1 MRVFHV
7 GGLTPRIA
15 ALYHFTGTEILH
27 VQAQVDERN
36 VLSIGDR
43 IFLCPAGR
51 FYSVPDGE
59 PVLGVASNPI
69 LRPSH
74 PARLWPSMLHLIE
87 TLQRTNPKGTA

>member
-27 VQAQVDERN
+27 VQASVDERN

-43 IFLCPAGR
+43 LFLSDSGQ
-51 FYSVPDGE
+51 FTTVPDGE

-74 PARLWPSMLHLIE
+74 PARLWPVMVRQIE
-87 TLQRTNPKGTA
+87 ALQRTNPKGAT